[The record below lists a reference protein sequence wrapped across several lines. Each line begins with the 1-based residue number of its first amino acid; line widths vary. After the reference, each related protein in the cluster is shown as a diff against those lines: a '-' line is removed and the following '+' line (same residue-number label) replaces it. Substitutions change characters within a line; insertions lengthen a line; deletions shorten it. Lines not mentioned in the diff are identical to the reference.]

1 MVVYVL
7 MVGYD
12 YEGSDCLG
20 VYESQEAAQAA
31 FDSYDSG
38 GYCEIQERV
47 IGAAPCSLS

>member
-20 VYESQEAAQAA
+20 VYASRDDAQAA
-31 FDSYDSG
+31 FDTYDSG
-38 GYCEIQERV
+38 GYCEIQPRL